1 MRPSAPSESL
11 SVGGRVG
18 DPGSVGGCVDGRDGV
33 PITASQSIGQSSPPR
48 AKVVVNMQPTQAL
61 YSSSHCPSV
70 QEPHCSAS
78 CVEINQ

>member
-1 MRPSAPSESL
+1 MDPLFSL
-11 SVGGRVG
+11 NLSYLLGGV
-18 DPGSVGGCVDGRDGV
+18 VDGRDGV

-48 AKVVVNMQPTQAL
+48 AKVVVKMQPTQAL